1 MPWFQVPPF
10 RFSFIG
16 KKDPQNNKQKHLIGI
31 QTMAVVN
38 GLQAATGTQL
48 ENLINKCECCV
59 EDATWHHRLAA
70 RKRKGG
76 G

>member
-1 MPWFQVPPF
+1 
-10 RFSFIG
+10 
-16 KKDPQNNKQKHLIGI
+16 
-31 QTMAVVN
+31 MAVVN